1 MCKEKCK
8 CPPQPAEVPKWFM
21 TYSDV
26 ITLLMTFFILLLT
39 FASNEPESFER
50 MQVAVFGGGGASG
63 FAGDPP
69 TSKETDS
76 LTVRYRPNSARLTSR
91 GSETAPMEV
100 DTITE
105 SVAKGLKSLE
115 KTDELA
121 SAERVSTNTSLQMLR
136 DSQGVITP
144 HAQQLLRMLAVQLR
158 GLPLTVEFQVSGK
171 ADIDFAVQLAR
182 YMMET
187 QQVPPG
193 RILVSV
199 AGGESIEQGYMKML
213 LTRTDDPG

>member
-1 MCKEKCK
+1 MCKEDCK

-39 FASNEPESFER
+39 FASSEPESFER
-50 MQVAVFGGGGASG
+50 MQVAVFGGGGSTG

-69 TSKETDS
+69 KTKEADS
-76 LTVRYRPNSARLTSR
+76 LAVRYRPNSARMTAR
-91 GSETAPMEV
+91 GSETAPMETDPV
-100 DTITE
+100 TE
-105 SVAKGLKSLE
+105 SVAKGLKALE
-115 KTDELA
+115 KMDELA
-121 SAERVSTNTSLQMLR
+121 SAERVSTNSSLQMLR
-136 DSQGVITP
+136 DSNGIMTP

-182 YMMET
+182 YIMET

-199 AGGESIEQGYMKML
+199 AGAGVVPNDSMKMV
-213 LTRTDDPG
+213 LTRTDSPE